1 MCWTN
6 YKNFIF
12 YKIAKEDITCYKIF
26 RAQEILQLTEK
37 YNRKRLA

>member
-6 YKNFIF
+6 YKNFNF

-26 RAQEILQLTEK
+26 RAQEIHYKKHIFSLV
-37 YNRKRLA
+37 RKK